1 MGLAKQLGLVDQSG
15 WPTQA
20 GRRTTTVRGVV
31 AGATEKVPLM
41 NHFYELRGEH
51 CQLHSSSSRQCLSES
66 TVLLTVV
73 DSVADSS
80 RQCLSESKVLGLPK
94 VCLRLHADHGLMW
107 ECTRAGK
114 KMHVTVG
121 VTNAS
126 LG

>member
-1 MGLAKQLGLVDQSG
+1 MLDVSIPQHRGRKSNNCNNINEWSSAAGNGGCTLIKMGLAKQLGLVDQSG

-41 NHFYELRGEH
+41 NLTYELRGEH

-80 RQCLSESKVLGLPK
+80 RQ
-94 VCLRLHADHGLMW
+94 
-107 ECTRAGK
+107 
-114 KMHVTVG
+114 
-121 VTNAS
+121 
-126 LG
+126 